1 MAYAVVRVRGSEQAG
16 GRVWKTLAQ
25 LRLNR
30 INHLVFVP
38 QNDTS
43 QGMLERVKDY
53 VTWGEISSEMIAKVL
68 VTRAEA
74 VGKSRKKLNDEFMKS
89 NSEKY
94 KSIISFAKAV
104 TLNEATLKDVKNL
117 QPVIRL
123 HPPKGGYEN
132 VKTSFVA
139 GGSLG
144 YRGKDI
150 ERLLEKMIAPVK
162 GG

>member
-1 MAYAVVRVRGSEQAG
+1 MAFAVVRVRGSEQSG
-16 GRVWKTLAQ
+16 MRVKRTLKQ

-38 QNDTS
+38 QNPTAK
-43 QGMLERVKDY
+43 GMLEAVKDY
-53 VTWGEISSEMIAKVL
+53 VTWGEISSEMIAKIL
-68 VTRAEA
+68 LKRGEPQ
-74 VGKSRKKLNDEFMKS
+74 GKRKKLNDEFVKD

-94 KSIISFAKAV
+94 KSIISFAKAIQSDDAK
-104 TLNEATLKDVKNL
+104 LSDVKNL

-132 VKTSFVA
+132 VKNSFVS

-144 YRGKDI
+144 YRGKEI
-150 ERLLEKMIAPVK
+150 EDLLERMIAPVK